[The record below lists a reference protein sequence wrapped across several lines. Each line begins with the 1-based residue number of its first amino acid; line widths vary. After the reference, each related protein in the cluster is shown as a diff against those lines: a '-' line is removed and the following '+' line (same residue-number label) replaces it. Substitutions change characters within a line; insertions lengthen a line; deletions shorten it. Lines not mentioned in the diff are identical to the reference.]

1 MGCHFLFQGTFRTR
15 GLNLHFLT
23 LLHQQTGS
31 LPLSHPGSPSAT
43 GLSLTVSRPLQPASS
58 SVQSGPS
65 DDPVPEGLLRRL
77 HTHKTSFYPNLQT
90 AFLPQNETEHRRS
103 GCPVGTW
110 GAALEQKDPR
120 LRLGLPVPGRGEV
133 LRPRSSCNSSFLAR
147 FQIHHQIRHQVGFV

>member
-1 MGCHFLFQGTFRTR
+1 MGCHFLLQGSFRTQ
-15 GLNLHFLT
+15 GSNLPLLT
-23 LLHQQTGS
+23 LLHWQTGS
-31 LPLSHPGSPSAT
+31 LPLSHPGSPSAA
-43 GLSLTVSRPLQPASS
+43 GLSLIVSRPLQPASS

-65 DDPVPEGLLRRL
+65 DGPAQEGLLTRL
-77 HTHKTSFYPNLQT
+77 HIQKTSFYLNPHT
-90 AFLPQNETEHRRS
+90 SFLPQNQTEHRRS

-110 GAALEQKDPR
+110 GAALEQMDPR